1 MPSGQS
7 RSWASRTAGGRPD
20 SLCTRSGSSR
30 EERADRVA
38 IPGGSSC
45 YGRLGAGW
53 GPLRRFA
60 VTRGVLSMRFA
71 RTTLLRVAGPG
82 RRVAGPGRTVRSTS
96 WDGGCVLWPE
106 VDVRSRR
113 LRRRRR
119 PLPTGPDGGRMAA
132 DGPSRRVSTGTRWRR
147 TVPPDG
153 ARRGRLASGGLSR
166 RGRLAVEAA
175 RPGRWAT
182 VQGPNR
188 RSTAAWPRRS
198 RAPPF
203 GDPPPSTRI
212 DGGCPMVCACK
223 GGCAAPPPGRRRC
236 RTPAHHRRRVPTVR
250 GGRTPAHLR
259 RRVRA
264 DRRGPTLARPRHRV
278 LRAPPVPHPWVPRHR
293 RRSTPHGAARTPA
306 GHRPRR
312 IPNG

>member
-1 MPSGQS
+1 MPPGQS
-7 RSWASRTAGGRPD
+7 RSWASRTAGGRPA

-119 PLPTGPDGGRMAA
+119 PLPTGPDGVRMVS
-132 DGPSRRVSTGTRWRR
+132 DGLSRRVSTGTGWRR

-153 ARRGRLASGGLSR
+153 ARRGRLASDGLSR

-175 RPGRWAT
+175 QPGRWAT

-188 RSTAAWPRRS
+188 RSTAAWPGRR
-198 RAPPF
+198 RAAAF
-203 GDPPPSTRI
+203 GDLPPSTRV
-212 DGGCPMVCACK
+212 DGGCPMVCGCE
-223 GGCAAPPPGRRRC
+223 GGCAAPPPGVAGAAPRHPAAYDRSGLPC
-236 RTPAHHRRRVPTVR
+236 RSRGPHPGTPR
-250 GGRTPAHLR
+250 GG
-259 RRVRA
+259 
-264 DRRGPTLARPRHRV
+264 
-278 LRAPPVPHPWVPRHR
+278 
-293 RRSTPHGAARTPA
+293 
-306 GHRPRR
+306 
-312 IPNG
+312 